1 MVFNLFMSDL
11 VIARTIKFVSDLQ
24 FQGGRPDQVSMK
36 SNDFELIDVNDLR
49 IGLYIELELGW
60 MAHPF
65 PTGSFK
71 ITSSQQIDSIRS
83 LGLRQVRYVPS
94 KSDPAGEALPSR
106 SALSDAEQ
114 THALAHDG
122 EQRRKRAALI
132 EAQQKSLRA
141 CEQKFGQ
148 AQQQF
153 LRVQDEV
160 LDHPVKMRDECQA
173 LVSTYVQRMSCDG
186 ESAIRLLSEGVG
198 ERAAMHPV
206 NVTVMC
212 LLLGNAMQL
221 PTQDLADLGMAAF
234 LHDVGKLQLPQR
246 VRWFEEGLSAEDFLQ
261 YQNHVAKS
269 AAIGKRMELSD
280 GALRAIAQ
288 HHEMMDGS
296 GFPLHLPGP
305 ELGMTSRI
313 LALVNRYDNLCNPQR
328 VATALTPHEALSLL
342 FSHHKA
348 RFDNLVLSAFIRMMG
363 VYPPGSVVQLID
375 GRYALVVSVNSVRP
389 LKPRVIVHEPSVPKH
404 EALILDLESQ
414 PNIGIRRSLKPSNL
428 PADAL
433 DYLGPRQRIAYYF
446 EPPAQEPGEDT

>member
-1 MVFNLFMSDL
+1 MKDY
-11 VIARTIKFVSDLQ
+11 RTGDKICPGLSH
-24 FQGGRPDQVSMK
+24 QGGWPGQVSMK
-36 SNDFELIDVNDLR
+36 SSDSELIDINDLR
-49 IGLYIELELGW
+49 VGLYIELDLGW

-71 ITSSQQIDSIRS
+71 ISSTRQIETIRS

-94 KSDPAGEALPSR
+94 RSDAADEGLPSR
-106 SALSDAEQ
+106 PALSEGEAAR
-114 THALAHDG
+114 TLALQG
-122 EQRRKRAALI
+122 EQRRQRAALI
-132 EAQQKSLRA
+132 EVQQKSLRL
-141 CEQKFGQ
+141 CEQKFAQ

-153 LRVQDEV
+153 RRVQEEV
-160 LDHPVKMRDECQA
+160 LDQPVKMRDECQA
-173 LVSTYVQRMSCDG
+173 LVSAYVQQMACDG

-212 LLLGNAMQL
+212 LLLGKAMNL
-221 PTQDLADLGMAAF
+221 PAQDLADLGMAAF

-246 VRWFEEGLSAEDFLQ
+246 VRWFEEGLSVEDFRH
-261 YQNHVAKS
+261 YQEHVAKS
-269 AAIGKRMELSD
+269 VAIGKRMELSE
-280 GALRAIAQ
+280 GVLRAIAQ

-296 GFPLHLPGP
+296 GFPLRPPGA
-305 ELGMTSRI
+305 ELSITSRI

-328 VATALTPHEALSLL
+328 LVTALTPHEALSLL
-342 FSHHKA
+342 FAQHKA

-414 PNIGIRRSLKPSNL
+414 PNIGIRRSLKPASL

-446 EPPAQEPGEDT
+446 ESPEQEPGEGA